1 MANKRQR
8 AQRRRKAQA
17 GRPTAGPAGAPL
29 DPDGLYYGT
38 ASELRKMAESLTAGD
53 RTTTARLASASAK
66 RVKAYRSR
74 HPDADPPTLVGRPI
88 CETDTRERDRDRA
101 PVQAGLRVVAASS
114 GPAHLWIDDYIEAPN
129 YWDDGISA
137 RAVREALDEI
147 GNRDVVVHMNS
158 GGGDFFEGVAI
169 YQALRDH
176 DGDVYVA
183 VEALAASA
191 ASVIAMAGDTIGIG
205 SMAFIMIHEAR
216 AFAYGNADD
225 LMAMAGVL
233 DGIGESMASTY
244 AKRGPDSSDSA
255 YFRDLMRAETW
266 MDSTR
271 AVEEGLADEDL
282 DPDQTDTSDDSD
294 DLAEEDADA
303 VAVAVAMG
311 LPSLRPAATT
321 KPTPAPPAPAPDPVN
336 WATLFTDDDELD
348 MEALLT

>member
-74 HPDADPPTLVGRPI
+74 HPDADPSTLVGRPI
-88 CETDTRERDRDRA
+88 CETDTRERDRDRAA

-233 DGIGESMASTY
+233 DGIGESMAATY
-244 AKRGPDSSDSA
+244 AKRGPDSSDAA

-266 MDSTR
+266 MDSAR

-282 DPDQTDTSDDSD
+282 DPDQTDTGDDG
-294 DLAEEDADA
+294 AESEEAEPTEDEAA
-303 VAVAVAMG
+303 VARALG
-311 LPSLRPAATT
+311 IERPAAATRNPA
-321 KPTPAPPAPAPDPVN
+321 PTPAPEPDPVD
-336 WATLFTDDDELD
+336 WASLFTFDLEDVLE
-348 MEALLT
+348 